1 MIGPS
6 AVAEL
11 PALLWMKP
19 SLLDAGYDLNL
30 KY

>member
-19 SLLDAGYDLNL
+19 SLLDAGYEK